1 MSSSGKSKGNRK
13 RKTIASSKGSKH
25 TLWQSNRR
33 FKKLEINLSDMKIST
48 TQVDAIS
55 CINSSCSCIPPC
67 VQRIFMN
74 NKGEVDFNQAV
85 SFLQEARN
93 GYAEL
98 HDDDKETFLISK
110 FKESIQNID
119 E

>member
-1 MSSSGKSKGNRK
+1 
-13 RKTIASSKGSKH
+13 
-25 TLWQSNRR
+25 
-33 FKKLEINLSDMKIST
+33 
-48 TQVDAIS
+48 
-55 CINSSCSCIPPC
+55 
-67 VQRIFMN
+67 MN